1 MYNVV
6 LVSGLQQSDSYVC
19 VCICVCVC
27 MCVKVKM
34 LVAQL

>member
-6 LVSGLQQSDSYVC
+6 LVSGLQQCDSYVC